1 MAKRG
6 KRRTIGKRSS
16 PKRSDPV
23 DPVEKQPDPLPTPP
37 LAVKTNGSALKS
49 RSPLSVAFRHVQ
61 PSWRNYIS
69 YVDLA
74 ARNGDT
80 EMERVRACYEAL
92 TPRDRR
98 EIWPEQLC
106 HLAGVTPGELVG
118 AVCRALWESKAA
130 ESSMVSAIA
139 HPEVL
144 VATAKLAKDPDGY
157 RDRELFFRLTGS
169 LPDKKGASINIINN
183 PTAQAGSV
191 KLMDEANGSRVRSM
205 DEDVIEMTRQLDRS
219 TPFLMRDDVSSQ
231 GNPEDAGRMD
241 PPEG

>member
-1 MAKRG
+1 MAKPG
-6 KRRTIGKRSS
+6 KRRRIGKRSS
-16 PKRSDPV
+16 PKRSEAGS
-23 DPVEKQPDPLPTPP
+23 VENRPDPLPAKP
-37 LAVKTNGSALKS
+37 LAVKANGSTLKS
-49 RSPLSVAFRHVQ
+49 CSPLSVAFRHVR
-61 PSWRNYIS
+61 PAWRNYIS

-80 EMERVRACYEAL
+80 DMERVRACYEAL

-106 HLAGVTPGELVG
+106 ELANVTPGELVG

-144 VATAKLAKDPDGY
+144 VATAKMAQHPMHS

-191 KLMDEANGSRVRSM
+191 KLMDEASGNRLRSM
-205 DEDVIEMTRQLDRS
+205 DEEVIEMTRQLDRS
-219 TPFLMRDDVSSQ
+219 TPFLMKDDVPSQ
-231 GNPEDAGRMD
+231 GNPEDAGGMG
-241 PPEG
+241 PAEG